1 MNDEIKEIYL
11 SNLEWTKTHDNMGG
25 VMGNIVF
32 KNNISYEE
40 YQKLFKSGYF
50 VLCDKDYIIN
60 LQNENEELK
69 QDNIIGCKKFIKQ
82 RLEYVSPVDYII
94 ELENKIEILQ
104 QENETKTIKLNAIRK
119 YLLNNKLYTLK
130 YDDEELFEV
139 VTDKK
144 AKDVLLNILNGG
156 DDK

>member
-1 MNDEIKEIYL
+1 MNYRTSE
-11 SNLEWTKTHDNMGG
+11 
-25 VMGNIVF
+25 
-32 KNNISYEE
+32 
-40 YQKLFKSGYF
+40 GY
-50 VLCDKDYIIN
+50 
-60 LQNENEELK
+60 
-69 QDNIIGCKKFIKQ
+69 IKQ

-94 ELENKIEILQ
+94 GLENEIEILQ

-144 AKDVLLNILNGG
+144 AKDVLLNILG
-156 DDK
+156 DDEE